1 MPSAVRMSAPGSPQ
15 KNAPSNVPNNA
26 LVPMNAAL
34 LAPARIAAIGR
45 NTFTEL
51 VRQKVFYF
59 LLLFGLI
66 VIGNSAFLAKFSF
79 QEEFQMLKDVALGAI
94 SVFLS
99 LLAILA
105 TANLLPRDLED
116 RTIFTIL
123 SKPVPR
129 HEYLLGKLLGVVIL
143 LTLSTLVMGA
153 LFLMVLILREQ
164 TALAETMNG
173 FQGSPQDLTTALA
186 EIRKAAFTWD
196 LPPAIALLLVKSVL
210 LASLTLLISTFAT
223 SGIFAILV
231 AACAYF
237 IGHLQVTAREYW
249 MSGIGIH
256 WWTRIF
262 TAFIALIFPDLQA
275 FNLTDDI
282 VAGTLIPAGL
292 FWQTVALGGV
302 YAAVY
307 YAVACFLFQNREL

>member
-1 MPSAVRMSAPGSPQ
+1 
-15 KNAPSNVPNNA
+15 
-26 LVPMNAAL
+26 MNTVFL
-34 LAPARIAAIGR
+34 PIGRVVAIGR

-59 LLLFGLI
+59 LLLFGLL

-79 QEEFQMLKDVALGAI
+79 QEEFQMMKDVALGAM

-105 TANLLPRDLED
+105 TAMLLPRDLED

-129 HEYLLGKLLGVVIL
+129 YEYLMGKLLGVLIL
-143 LTLSTLVMGA
+143 LTLSTVVMGTM
-153 LFLMVLILREQ
+153 FLIVLLVREQ
-164 TALAETMNG
+164 AALIETQRS
-173 FQGSPQDLTTALA
+173 FSGSSQELAAALA
-186 EIRKAAFTWD
+186 EIRKASFSWD
-196 LPPAIALLLVKSVL
+196 LIPAMAILLVKGTL

-231 AACAYF
+231 SVSAYF

-249 MSGIGIH
+249 LSGIGVH

-262 TAFIALIFPDLQA
+262 TALIALVFPDLQA

-282 VAGTLIPAGL
+282 VAGTALPIGI

-302 YAAVY
+302 YTAVY
-307 YAVACFLFQNREL
+307 YSVACFLFQSREL

>member
-1 MPSAVRMSAPGSPQ
+1 
-15 KNAPSNVPNNA
+15 
-26 LVPMNAAL
+26 MNAAL
-34 LAPARIAAIGR
+34 LAPARILAIGR

-66 VIGNSAFLAKFSF
+66 MIGNSAFLAKFSF
-79 QEEFQMLKDVALGAI
+79 QEEFQMLKDVALGAMSI
-94 SVFLS
+94 FLS

-105 TANLLPRDLED
+105 TAMLLPRDLED

-129 HEYLLGKLLGVVIL
+129 HEYLFGKLLGVLIL
-143 LTLSTLVMGA
+143 LSLSTLVMGA
-153 LFLMVLILREQ
+153 LFLLVLLLSEQ
-164 TALAETMNG
+164 SALAETARN
-173 FQGSPQDLTTALA
+173 FQGSPQDLAVALA
-186 EIRKAAFTWD
+186 EIKKAAFSWD
-196 LPPAIALLLVKSVL
+196 LFPAMGILLVKGIL

-223 SGIFAILV
+223 SGIFAMLV
-231 AACAYF
+231 AACIYF

-256 WWTRIF
+256 WWTRLF
-262 TAFIALIFPDLQA
+262 TALVALLFPDLQA

-282 VAGTLIPAGL
+282 VAGTALPMGL

-302 YAAVY
+302 YTAVY
-307 YAVACFLFQNREL
+307 YAVACFLFQSREL

>member
-1 MPSAVRMSAPGSPQ
+1 M
-15 KNAPSNVPNNA
+15 
-26 LVPMNAAL
+26 
-34 LAPARIAAIGR
+34 AIGR

-59 LLLFGLI
+59 LLLFALF

-79 QEEFQMLKDVALGAI
+79 QEEFQMLKDVALGAM

-105 TANLLPRDLED
+105 TATLLPRDLED

-143 LTLSTLVMGA
+143 LTLSALLMGVLFVLV
-153 LFLMVLILREQ
+153 LLLREQ
-164 TALAETMNG
+164 SVLIETRNSLADSPGELATALAEVTK
-173 FQGSPQDLTTALA
+173 S
-186 EIRKAAFTWD
+186 AFGWD
-196 LPPAIALLLVKSVL
+196 LIPAMAILLVKSVL
-210 LASLTLLISTFAT
+210 LSSLTLMVSTFAT

-231 AACAYF
+231 SVSAYF
-237 IGHLQVTAREYW
+237 IGHLQATAREYW

-256 WWTRIF
+256 WWTRLF
-262 TAFIALIFPDLQA
+262 TALVALLFPDLQA

-282 VAGTLIPAGL
+282 VAGIPLPMGV

-302 YAAVY
+302 YTAVY
-307 YAVACFLFQNREL
+307 YSVACFIFQNREL

>member
-1 MPSAVRMSAPGSPQ
+1 MITSVSR
-15 KNAPSNVPNNA
+15 V
-26 LVPMNAAL
+26 
-34 LAPARIAAIGR
+34 LAIAR

-59 LLLFGLI
+59 LLLFALM

-79 QEEFQMLKDVALGAI
+79 QEEFQMLKDVSLGAM

-105 TANLLPRDLED
+105 TAMLLPREIEE

-129 HEYLLGKLLGVVIL
+129 HEYLLGKLFGVVIL
-143 LTLSTLVMGA
+143 LTLSTLIMGA
-153 LFLMVLILREQ
+153 LFIGVLLLREQ
-164 TALAETMNG
+164 AVIAETHRSLAGSPSELAAALAEVG
-173 FQGSPQDLTTALA
+173 KS
-186 EIRKAAFTWD
+186 AFRWD
-196 LPPAIALLLVKSVL
+196 LIPAMAILLVKAVL

-231 AACAYF
+231 AASAYF

-249 MSGIGIH
+249 MSGVGIH
-256 WWTRIF
+256 WWTRLF
-262 TAFIALIFPDLQA
+262 TAVIALLFPDLQA

-282 VAGTLIPAGL
+282 VAGHALPSGI
-292 FWQTVALGGV
+292 FFQTVVLGGV
-302 YAAVY
+302 YTAVY

>member
-1 MPSAVRMSAPGSPQ
+1 MITP
-15 KNAPSNVPNNA
+15 A
-26 LVPMNAAL
+26 LRVV
-34 LAPARIAAIGR
+34 AIGR

-59 LLLFGLI
+59 LLLFALM

-79 QEEFQMLKDVALGAI
+79 QEEFQMLKDVSLGAM

-105 TANLLPRDLED
+105 TAMLLPRDIEE

-153 LFLMVLILREQ
+153 LFIGVLLLREQ
-164 TALAETMNG
+164 TVIAETHRSLAGSPTELAGALAEVG
-173 FQGSPQDLTTALA
+173 KS
-186 EIRKAAFTWD
+186 AFRWD
-196 LPPAIALLLVKSVL
+196 LIPAMAVLLVKAVL

-231 AACAYF
+231 AASAYF

-256 WWTRIF
+256 WWTRLF
-262 TAFIALIFPDLQA
+262 TAVIALLFPDLQA

-282 VAGTLIPAGL
+282 VAGHALPAGI

-302 YAAVY
+302 YTAVY
-307 YAVACFLFQNREL
+307 YAAACFFFQNREL

>member
-1 MPSAVRMSAPGSPQ
+1 MSASF
-15 KNAPSNVPNNA
+15 
-26 LVPMNAAL
+26 L
-34 LAPARIAAIGR
+34 LPVRVIAIGR

-59 LLLFGLI
+59 LLLFSLI
-66 VIGNSAFLAKFSF
+66 MIGSSSFLAKISF
-79 QEEFQMLKDVALGAI
+79 QGEFQMLKDVALGAM
-94 SVFLS
+94 SVFLC
-99 LLAILA
+99 LLSILA
-105 TANLLPRDLED
+105 TAMLLPRDLED

-129 HEYLLGKLLGVVIL
+129 FEYLLGKLLGVVFM
-143 LTLSTLVMGA
+143 LTLSTVLMGG
-153 LFLMVLILREQ
+153 LFLGVLLLREQ
-164 TALAETMNG
+164 SVLMETRQAFPAASPELASALAEVKR
-173 FQGSPQDLTTALA
+173 S
-186 EIRKAAFTWD
+186 AFTWD
-196 LPPAIALLLVKSVL
+196 LIPGMGILLMKSIL

-231 AACAYF
+231 ASSAYF

-249 MSGIGIH
+249 LDGIGVH

-262 TAFIALIFPDLQA
+262 TALIALVFPDLQA

-282 VAGTLIPAGL
+282 VAGVHLPMGI
-292 FWQTVALGGV
+292 FWQTMALGGV
-302 YAAVY
+302 YTAVY

>member
-1 MPSAVRMSAPGSPQ
+1 MNG
-15 KNAPSNVPNNA
+15 APS
-26 LVPMNAAL
+26 
-34 LAPARIAAIGR
+34 RILAIGR

-59 LLLFGLI
+59 LLLFALI

-79 QEEFQMLKDVALGAI
+79 QEEFQMLKDVALGAM
-94 SVFLS
+94 SVFIS

-105 TANLLPRDLED
+105 TATLLPRDLED

-129 HEYLLGKLLGVVIL
+129 YEYLLGKLLGVFFL
-143 LTLSTLVMGA
+143 LTLSALVMGV
-153 LFLMVLILREQ
+153 LFLGVLLLREQ
-164 TALAETMNG
+164 AALAET
-173 FQGSPQDLTTALA
+173 QRSLAGSPQELSSALA
-186 EIRKAAFTWD
+186 EIRKGAFGWD
-196 LPPAIALLLVKSVL
+196 LIPAMVILLVKGL
-210 LASLTLLISTFAT
+210 LLSSLTLLISTFAT

-231 AACAYF
+231 AASAYF

-262 TAFIALIFPDLQA
+262 TAVVALIFPDLQA

-282 VAGTLIPAGL
+282 VAGVALPMAL

-302 YAAVY
+302 YIAVY
-307 YAVACFLFQNREL
+307 YAVACFLFKNREL

>member
-1 MPSAVRMSAPGSPQ
+1 
-15 KNAPSNVPNNA
+15 
-26 LVPMNAAL
+26 
-34 LAPARIAAIGR
+34 
-45 NTFTEL
+45 
-51 VRQKVFYF
+51 
-59 LLLFGLI
+59 
-66 VIGNSAFLAKFSF
+66 
-79 QEEFQMLKDVALGAI
+79 MLKDVALGAM

-105 TANLLPRDLED
+105 TAMLLPRDLED

-129 HEYLLGKLLGVVIL
+129 YEYLLGKLLGVFIL
-143 LTLSTLVMGA
+143 LTLSTIIMGV
-153 LFLMVLILREQ
+153 LFLGVLFLREQ
-164 TALAETMNG
+164 AALAETRASLAA
-173 FQGSPQDLTTALA
+173 SPQELATALA
-186 EIRKAAFTWD
+186 EIAKGAFTWD
-196 LPPAIALLLVKSVL
+196 LIPAMVILLVKALLLS
-210 LASLTLLISTFAT
+210 SLTLLVSTFAT

-231 AACAYF
+231 ATSAYF

-262 TAFIALIFPDLQA
+262 TAIVALIFPDLQA

-282 VAGTLIPAGL
+282 VAGTSLPMAL
-292 FWQTVALGGV
+292 FWQSVALGGV
-302 YAAVY
+302 YVAVY

>member
-1 MPSAVRMSAPGSPQ
+1 MTGSF
-15 KNAPSNVPNNA
+15 
-26 LVPMNAAL
+26 
-34 LAPARIAAIGR
+34 LAPIRIVAIGR

-59 LLLFGLI
+59 LLIFGLI

-79 QEEFQMLKDVALGAI
+79 QEEFQMLKDVSLGAM

-105 TANLLPRDLED
+105 TAMLLPRDLED

-129 HEYLLGKLLGVVIL
+129 YEYLLGKLLGVVIL
-143 LTLSTLVMGA
+143 LTISALVMGA
-153 LFLMVLILREQ
+153 LFLVVLLVREQ
-164 TALAETMNG
+164 AALAETQRVMS
-173 FQGSPQDLTTALA
+173 GSPQDVASALA

-196 LPPAIALLLVKSVL
+196 LIPAMVILLVKGIL
-210 LASLTLLISTFAT
+210 LSSLTLLVSTFAT

-231 AACAYF
+231 SASAYF

-262 TAFIALIFPDLQA
+262 TAFVALLFPDLQA
-275 FNLTDDI
+275 FNLSDDI
-282 VAGTLIPAGL
+282 VAGTALPMAL
-292 FWQTVALGGV
+292 FWQTVTLGAV
-302 YAAVY
+302 YTSVY
-307 YAVACFLFQNREL
+307 YAVACFLFENREL

>member
-1 MPSAVRMSAPGSPQ
+1 MITP
-15 KNAPSNVPNNA
+15 A
-26 LVPMNAAL
+26 LRVV
-34 LAPARIAAIGR
+34 AIGR

-59 LLLFGLI
+59 LLLFALM

-79 QEEFQMLKDVALGAI
+79 QEEFQMLKDVSLGAM

-105 TANLLPRDLED
+105 TAMLLPRDIEE

-153 LFLMVLILREQ
+153 LFIGVLLLREQ
-164 TALAETMNG
+164 AVITETHRSLAGSPSELAAALAEVG
-173 FQGSPQDLTTALA
+173 KS
-186 EIRKAAFTWD
+186 AFRWD
-196 LPPAIALLLVKSVL
+196 LMPAMAILLVKAVL

-231 AACAYF
+231 AASAYF

-256 WWTRIF
+256 WWTRLF
-262 TAFIALIFPDLQA
+262 TAVIALLFPDLQA

-282 VAGTLIPAGL
+282 VAGHALPAGV
-292 FWQTVALGGV
+292 FWQTLALGGV
-302 YAAVY
+302 YTAVY
-307 YAVACFLFQNREL
+307 YAVACFFFQNREL

>member
-1 MPSAVRMSAPGSPQ
+1 
-15 KNAPSNVPNNA
+15 
-26 LVPMNAAL
+26 MNTSFFS
-34 LAPARIAAIGR
+34 PARVVAIGR

-59 LLLFGLI
+59 MLLFALI
-66 VIGNSAFLAKFSF
+66 MIGSSSFLAKISF
-79 QEEFQMLKDVALGAI
+79 QGEFQMLKDVALGAM

-105 TANLLPRDLED
+105 TAMLLPRDLED

-129 HEYLLGKLLGVVIL
+129 FEYLLGKLLGVIFM
-143 LTLSTLVMGA
+143 LTLSTLLMGG
-153 LFLMVLILREQ
+153 LFLAVLLMREQ
-164 TALAETMNG
+164 VAILDTQRSLA
-173 FQGSPQDLTTALA
+173 GSPSELA
-186 EIRKAAFTWD
+186 AAIAEVKRSAFTWD
-196 LPPAIALLLVKSVL
+196 LLPGMAILLVKSIL
-210 LASLTLLISTFAT
+210 LSSLTLLISTFAT
-223 SGIFAILV
+223 SGIFAILIAV
-231 AACAYF
+231 SAYF

-249 MSGIGIH
+249 LSGIVGH
-256 WWTRIF
+256 WWTRLF

-282 VAGTLIPAGL
+282 VAGVHLPMDI

-302 YAAVY
+302 YTAVY
-307 YAVACFLFQNREL
+307 YSLACFLFQNREL

>member
-1 MPSAVRMSAPGSPQ
+1 MTVAP
-15 KNAPSNVPNNA
+15 
-26 LVPMNAAL
+26 LRI
-34 LAPARIAAIGR
+34 LAIAG

-59 LLLFGLI
+59 LLIFALI

-79 QEEFQMLKDVALGAI
+79 QEEFQMLKDVALGAM

-105 TANLLPRDLED
+105 TAMLLPRDLED

-129 HEYLLGKLLGVVIL
+129 HEYLLGKLLGVFAL
-143 LTLSTLVMGA
+143 LGLSAAVMGT
-153 LFLMVLILREQ
+153 LFLGVLLLSEQ
-164 TALAETMNG
+164 SALAETARSLA
-173 FQGSPQDLTTALA
+173 GSPQELAEALA
-186 EIRKAAFTWD
+186 DIRKSSFGWD
-196 LPPAIALLLVKSVL
+196 LLPVMGLLLLKACL
-210 LASLTLLISTFAT
+210 LASLTLLVSTIAT

-231 AACAYF
+231 SVSAYF

-249 MSGIGIH
+249 LSGVGIH
-256 WWTRIF
+256 WWTRLF
-262 TAFIALIFPDLQA
+262 AAVIALIFPDLQA

-282 VAGTLIPAGL
+282 VAGHTLPAGL
-292 FWQTVALGGV
+292 FLQTAALGGV
-302 YAAVY
+302 YILVY
-307 YAVACFLFQNREL
+307 YAASCFLFSNREL

>member
-1 MPSAVRMSAPGSPQ
+1 M
-15 KNAPSNVPNNA
+15 
-26 LVPMNAAL
+26 
-34 LAPARIAAIGR
+34 AIGR

-59 LLLFGLI
+59 LLLFALF

-79 QEEFQMLKDVALGAI
+79 QEEFQMLKDVALGAM

-105 TANLLPRDLED
+105 TATLLPRDLED

-143 LTLSTLVMGA
+143 LTLSALLMGA
-153 LFLMVLILREQ
+153 LFVLVLLLREQ
-164 TALAETMNG
+164 SVLIETRNSLADSPGELAAALAEV
-173 FQGSPQDLTTALA
+173 TTS
-186 EIRKAAFTWD
+186 AFGWD
-196 LPPAIALLLVKSVL
+196 LIPAMAILLVKSVL
-210 LASLTLLISTFAT
+210 LASLTLMVSTFAT

-231 AACAYF
+231 SVSAYF
-237 IGHLQVTAREYW
+237 IGHLQATAREYW

-256 WWTRIF
+256 WWTRLF
-262 TAFIALIFPDLQA
+262 TALVALLFPDLQA

-282 VAGTLIPAGL
+282 VAGIPLPMGV

-302 YAAVY
+302 YTAVY
-307 YAVACFLFQNREL
+307 YSVACFIFQNREL

>member
-1 MPSAVRMSAPGSPQ
+1 M
-15 KNAPSNVPNNA
+15 
-26 LVPMNAAL
+26 
-34 LAPARIAAIGR
+34 AIGR

-59 LLLFGLI
+59 LLLFALF

-79 QEEFQMLKDVALGAI
+79 QEEFQMLKDVALGAM

-105 TANLLPRDLED
+105 TATLLPRDLED

-143 LTLSTLVMGA
+143 LTLSALLMGA
-153 LFLMVLILREQ
+153 LFVLVLLLREQ
-164 TALAETMNG
+164 SVLIETRNSLADSPGEITASLAEVTK
-173 FQGSPQDLTTALA
+173 S
-186 EIRKAAFTWD
+186 AFGWD
-196 LPPAIALLLVKSVL
+196 LIPAMAILLVKSVL
-210 LASLTLLISTFAT
+210 LASLTLMVSTFAT

-231 AACAYF
+231 SVSAYF
-237 IGHLQVTAREYW
+237 IGHLQATAREYW
-249 MSGIGIH
+249 MSGIGVH

-262 TAFIALIFPDLQA
+262 TALVALLFPDLQA

-282 VAGTLIPAGL
+282 VAGIPLPMGI

-302 YAAVY
+302 YTAVY
-307 YAVACFLFQNREL
+307 YSVACFIFQNREL